1 MGMTKGEKIGQLLIL
16 GFEGTTLEKGAQDL
30 IKNFAPGGLYIR
42 RRNFSDASQIQ
53 TLISQIQAYNKQYHP
68 ASPPLF
74 ICIKQDGGADVTITK
89 DVTPFPS
96 NMGMS
101 NVKQISKISEIYEIV
116 AQELRSLG
124 INMLFGPCVDVN
136 DNPANPTIGLMSFS
150 SDPDIVAK
158 LGRLA
163 VSGVTV
169 GGLLPVIKHFPGHGN
184 TDTDPRTAL
193 PENNKKRSQLD
204 RVELFPYGVILK
216 KDPPSVMTSH
226 VYYSALDPLEK
237 IPATCSH
244 NIVTKLLRHKYGF
257 EGLVIS
263 DDMETA
269 AIRKSIG
276 LENAVRRGLSA
287 GVDMF
292 LISDNVEHQQDVI
305 EYLKESINTGE
316 IHLSRIEKS
325 VEKVL
330 TIKYA
335 YMNREVKIK
344 HKLCAKPSF
353 ELSKSLFNESIK
365 VVKKTRGFIPIK
377 TKAVQFIYPDLEHLR
392 AEGQEFSFPNCF
404 ESELKKRGIKWTSFK
419 YPFDPTIAE
428 IDGIKSQLNKEIP
441 VILFTFRQE
450 FSASRQRLYESI
462 SKSFEVIQIALSSPY
477 DNHSKSAVFINT
489 FGYHD
494 WAISAVSKH
503 LFD

>member
-1 MGMTKGEKIGQLLIL
+1 MTKGEKIGQLLIL
-16 GFEGTTLEKGAQDL
+16 GFEGTTFEKGAQDL
-30 IKNFAPGGLYIR
+30 IKNFAPGGIYIR

-68 ASPPLF
+68 SSPPLF
-74 ICIKQDGGADVTITK
+74 ICVKQDDGSDVTITK
-89 DVTPFPS
+89 DITPFPS

-101 NVKQISKISEIYEIV
+101 NVKQISKIGEVYEIT

-124 INMLFGPCVDVN
+124 INMLFGPCIDVN

-150 SDPDIVAK
+150 SDPDVVAK

-163 VSGVTV
+163 VNGVIK
-169 GGLLPVIKHFPGHGN
+169 GGLLPVVKHFPGQGSI
-184 TDTDPRTAL
+184 DIDPRMAL

-204 RVELFPYGVILK
+204 RVELFPYGIILK
-216 KDPPSVMTSH
+216 KDAPSVMTSH
-226 VYYSALDPLEK
+226 VYYSSLDPLEK
-237 IPATCSH
+237 LTATCSH
-244 NIVTKLLRHKYGF
+244 NIITKLLRHKYGF

-292 LISDNVEHQQDVI
+292 LISENVEHQRDVI

-325 VEKVL
+325 AERIL
-330 TIKYA
+330 AIKYA
-335 YMNREVKIK
+335 YMNREIKIK
-344 HKLCAKPSF
+344 HKLCDKPSLK
-353 ELSKSLFNESIK
+353 LSKSLFDESIK
-365 VVKKTRGFIPIK
+365 VVKKTRGFLPVKSK
-377 TKAVQFIYPDLEHLR
+377 TVQFIYPDLEHLR
-392 AEGQEFSFPNCF
+392 TQGQEFSFPSCF
-404 ESELKKRGIKWTSFK
+404 ETELKKRGIKWTSIK
-419 YPFDPTIAE
+419 YPYEPTIAE
-428 IDGIKSQLNKEIP
+428 IDGIKSQLNKEMP
-441 VILFTFRQE
+441 VILFTFRQK
-450 FSASRQRLYESI
+450 FSASRQRLYECI
-462 SKSFEVIQIALSSPY
+462 SKTFDVIQIALSNPY
-477 DNHSKSAVFINT
+477 DNHSRSAVFINT

-494 WAISAVSKH
+494 RAISAVSKH
-503 LFD
+503 LFE